1 MGAQLQPRHVLSRE
15 PLSINLHCN
24 AILRMDTPGK
34 PDSALLN
41 EDERLLERAL
51 DFSRYAKQLLHRK
64 PELKNPLLKN
74 LHAPFT
80 AQQMRALLNPVRD
93 EAELS
98 RTLRDLRGRV
108 MLHLIV
114 RDLCALADLGEVT
127 HTTTSLA
134 EETLNFA
141 LTHLNAWLQ
150 QDYGIPMGSDSRD
163 PQELLVI
170 GMGKL
175 GGGELN
181 VSSDIDLVFIYPE
194 EGETSGPRS
203 ISNHEYFDRLA
214 RKLIAAIG
222 AMTGDGYVFRVDT
235 RLRPY
240 GEGGPLAMSF
250 AMLENYFIT
259 QGREWERY
267 AWIKARVVCGSRG
280 EELMQLARPFVF
292 RKYLDFAAI
301 DSMRDLHG
309 QVRQEVQRRDMS
321 ENIKLGPGGIREIEF
336 IAQVFQLIRG
346 GRESRLRI
354 RPTLAVLRE
363 LVSLNLLPE
372 QAVRELHDA
381 YVFLRNLE
389 HRLQYL
395 DDDQTQSL
403 PNNAPD
409 RALIAKAMGF
419 AGFEAFLRQLDMHRA
434 RVSLHFEQVFATQQG
449 KSHPLLALW
458 EGTFTEEEAVKQLT
472 GLGYR
477 DPQQIVLRLKNIRH
491 SSRYRQMPATTQS
504 RLDALMPAM
513 IQAAAPFGDAAL
525 ERLLLLTESI
535 GRRESYLALLLEYPQ
550 ALQSLAKLCGASS
563 WAAQYLAQHPLVLD
577 ELLDVRTL
585 YSPPDW
591 PSLQAAL
598 SAQLLEA
605 DIEQQL
611 DILRQFHHAQVFRLV
626 AQDLAGLLAL
636 ETLSDHLSDLADLIL
651 QRVLHLCWEGLRQ
664 KHRDEPHFAIIGY
677 GKLGGKE
684 LGYASDLDLI
694 FLHDD
699 EHPEAQAV
707 YARLAQRINTWLT
720 SYTAAGILYDT
731 DLRLRPDGASGLLVS
746 GIAAF
751 SEYQQRHAWVWE
763 HQALTRGR
771 FVAGNQQVGNRFEA
785 IRKEVL
791 CTTRDLAKLRS
802 EILNMRSK
810 MLEAHPNASGLFDLK
825 HDRGGI
831 IDVEFIVQYLVLG
844 YAHAHPGLTG
854 NIGNLAL
861 LKLTAELKLL
871 PADLA
876 ELVRNSYREFR
887 RLQHGLRLNNE
898 KYARVEASAVKEQRE
913 VVLKLWDWV
922 FNRE

>member
-1 MGAQLQPRHVLSRE
+1 MH
-15 PLSINLHCN
+15 I
-24 AILRMDTPGK
+24 PGK
-34 PDSALLN
+34 SDSALLK
-41 EDERLLERAL
+41 EDELLLERAL
-51 DFSRYAKQLLHRK
+51 DFSRYAKQLLHRQQ
-64 PELKNPLLKN
+64 ELKNPLLKN

-80 AQQMRALLNPVRD
+80 VQQMRELLNPVRD
-93 EAELS
+93 EVELF
-98 RTLRDLRGRV
+98 RTLRDLRGQV
-108 MLHLIV
+108 MLRLIV
-114 RDLCALADLGEVT
+114 RDLCALADLNEVT
-127 HTTTSLA
+127 RTTTSLA

-141 LTHLNAWLQ
+141 LTHLDAWMQ
-150 QDYGIPMGSDSRD
+150 QDYGIPMGSDSRE

-181 VSSDIDLVFIYPE
+181 VSSDIDLVFVYPE

-203 ISNHEYFDRLA
+203 ISNHEYFDRLG
-214 RKLIAAIG
+214 RKLSAAIG
-222 AMTGDGYVFRVDT
+222 AITENGYVFRVDM

-240 GEGGPLAMSF
+240 GESGPLAMSL

-267 AWIKARVVCGSRG
+267 AWIKARVVCGNRG
-280 EELMQLARPFVF
+280 KELMQLARPFVF
-292 RKYLDFAAI
+292 RKYLDYAAFN
-301 DSMRDLHG
+301 SMRGLHG
-309 QVRQEVQRRDMS
+309 QVHQEVQRRDMS

-346 GRESRLRI
+346 GRESGLRI
-354 RPTLAVLRE
+354 RPTCAVLRQ
-363 LVSLNLLPE
+363 LVDLNLLPE
-372 QAVRELHDA
+372 QAAGELQDA

-403 PNNAPD
+403 PKNEQD

-419 AGFEAFLRQLDMHRA
+419 AGFDAFLRQLDTHRA
-434 RVSLHFEQVFATQQG
+434 RVSLHFEQVFAAPQIT
-449 KSHPLLALW
+449 SHPLLALW
-458 EGTFTEEEAVKQLT
+458 EGTFTDEEAVKQLA

-477 DPQQIVLRLKNIRH
+477 NPQQIVLRLKNIRH

-513 IQAAAPFGDAAL
+513 IEAAASFGDAAL

-550 ALQSLAKLCGASS
+550 VLQSLTKLCGASS

-577 ELLDVRTL
+577 ELLDPRTL

-591 PSLQAAL
+591 PRLQAVL
-598 SAQLLEA
+598 SAQLLDA
-605 DIEQQL
+605 DIERQM

-651 QRVLHLCWEGLRQ
+651 KWVLRLCWEGLHQ
-664 KHRDEPHFAIIGY
+664 KHCDDPYFAIIGY

-694 FLHDD
+694 FLYDD

-720 SYTAAGILYDT
+720 SYTGAGILYDT
-731 DLRLRPDGASGLLVS
+731 DLRLRPDGAGGLLVS

-751 SEYQQRHAWVWE
+751 SEYQRLHAWVWE

-771 FVAGNQQVGNRFEA
+771 FVAGNQQVGDRFEV

-791 CTTRDLAKLRS
+791 CAKRDLAKLRS

-831 IDVEFIVQYLVLG
+831 IDVEFIVQFLVLG
-844 YAHAHPGLTG
+844 YAHAHPVLTG

-861 LKLTAELKLL
+861 LKLAAELKLL
-871 PADLA
+871 PADLT
-876 ELVRNSYREFR
+876 EQVRNGYREFR

-898 KYARVEASAVKEQRE
+898 KYTRVEAPAVKEQRE
-913 VVLKLWDWV
+913 AVLKLWDWV
-922 FNRE
+922 FNRD

>member
-1 MGAQLQPRHVLSRE
+1 M
-15 PLSINLHCN
+15 
-24 AILRMDTPGK
+24 
-34 PDSALLN
+34 
-41 EDERLLERAL
+41 
-51 DFSRYAKQLLHRK
+51 
-64 PELKNPLLKN
+64 
-74 LHAPFT
+74 
-80 AQQMRALLNPVRD
+80 
-93 EAELS
+93 
-98 RTLRDLRGRV
+98 
-108 MLHLIV
+108 
-114 RDLCALADLGEVT
+114 
-127 HTTTSLA
+127 
-134 EETLNFA
+134 
-141 LTHLNAWLQ
+141 Q
-150 QDYGIPMGSDSRD
+150 QDYGIPMGSDNRD

-267 AWIKARVVCGSRG
+267 AWIKARVVCGNRG

-301 DSMRDLHG
+301 NSMRDLHA

-346 GRESRLRI
+346 GRESELRI
-354 RPTLAVLRE
+354 RPTLAVLE
-363 LVSLNLLPE
+363 KLVGLNLLPE
-372 QAVRELHDA
+372 QAAGELRDA

-403 PNNAPD
+403 PKNEQD

-419 AGFEAFLRQLDMHRA
+419 DGFEVFLRQLDTHRA
-434 RVSLHFEQVFATQQG
+434 RVSLHFEQVFAAPQIT
-449 KSHPLLALW
+449 SHPLLALW
-458 EGTFTEEEAVKQLT
+458 EGTFTDEEAVKQLT

-491 SSRYRQMPATTQS
+491 SSRYRQMPASTQS

-513 IQAAAPFGDAAL
+513 IEAAAPFGDAAL

-577 ELLDVRTL
+577 ELLDARTL

-591 PSLQAAL
+591 PHLQAAL

-605 DIEQQL
+605 DIEQQM

-664 KHRDEPHFAIIGY
+664 KHRDEPYFTIIGY

-694 FLHDD
+694 FLYDD

-771 FVAGNQQVGNRFEA
+771 FVAGNQQVGNCFEA

-791 CTTRDLAKLRS
+791 CAKRDLAKLRS

-898 KYARVEASAVKEQRE
+898 KYARVEASAFKEQRE
-913 VVLKLWDWV
+913 AVLKLWDWV

>member
-1 MGAQLQPRHVLSRE
+1 ML
-15 PLSINLHCN
+15 
-24 AILRMDTPGK
+24 K
-34 PDSALLN
+34 

-51 DFSRYAKQLLHRK
+51 DFSRYAKQLLHRQ
-64 PELKNPLLKN
+64 PELKDSLLKN

-80 AQQMRALLNPVRD
+80 VQQMRVLLNPVQN
-93 EAELS
+93 EVELFHM
-98 RTLRDLRGRV
+98 LRDLRGQV
-108 MLHLIV
+108 MLRLIM
-114 RDLCALADLGEVT
+114 RDLCALADLSEVT
-127 HTTTSLA
+127 RTTTSLA

-141 LTHLNAWLQ
+141 LTHLNAWMQ
-150 QDYGIPMGSDSRD
+150 QDYGIPMGSDSSE

-181 VSSDIDLVFIYPE
+181 VSSDIDLVFVYPE
-194 EGETSGPRS
+194 EGVTSGPRS
-203 ISNHEYFDRLA
+203 ISNHEYFDRLC
-214 RKLIAAIG
+214 RKLIAAIS
-222 AMTGDGYVFRVDT
+222 AMTENGFVFRVDT

-240 GEGGPLAMSF
+240 GESGPLAVSF

-267 AWIKARVVCGSRG
+267 AWIKARVVCGNRG

-292 RKYLDFAAI
+292 RKYLDYAAFN
-301 DSMRDLHG
+301 SMRGLHG

-336 IAQVFQLIRG
+336 LAQVFQLIRG
-346 GRESRLRI
+346 GRESELRI
-354 RPTLAVLRE
+354 RPTLAVLE
-363 LVSLNLLPE
+363 KLVGLNLLPE
-372 QAVRELHDA
+372 QAAGELRDA

-403 PNNAPD
+403 PNNEQD
-409 RALIAKAMGF
+409 RTLIAKAMGF
-419 AGFEAFLRQLDMHRA
+419 DGFEAFLRQLDTHRA
-434 RVSLHFEQVFATQQG
+434 RVSLHFEQVFAAPQIT
-449 KSHPLLALW
+449 SHPLLALW
-458 EGTFTEEEAVKQLT
+458 EGSYTDEEAVKHLT

-513 IQAAAPFGDAAL
+513 IEAAAPFGDAAL

-563 WAAQYLAQHPLVLD
+563 WAAQYLAQHPLVMD
-577 ELLDVRTL
+577 ELLDPHTL
-585 YSPPDW
+585 YSPPNW
-591 PSLQAAL
+591 PRLQAAL

-605 DIEQQL
+605 DIEQQM
-611 DILRQFHHAQVFRLV
+611 DILRQFHHAQVFHLV

-651 QRVLHLCWEGLRQ
+651 KWVLRLCWEGLRQ
-664 KHRDEPHFAIIGY
+664 KHRDEPYFAIIGY

-694 FLHDD
+694 FLYDD

-707 YARLAQRINTWLT
+707 YARLAQRINSWLT

-751 SEYQQRHAWVWE
+751 SEYQRLHAWVWE

-791 CTTRDLAKLRS
+791 CAKRDLAKLRS
-802 EILNMRSK
+802 EILNMRNK
-810 MLEAHPNASGLFDLK
+810 MLGAHPNASGLFDLK

-831 IDVEFIVQYLVLG
+831 IDVEFIVQYVVLG
-844 YAHAHPGLTG
+844 YAHAHPVLTG

-861 LKLTAELKLL
+861 LKLAAELKLL
-871 PADLA
+871 PADLT
-876 ELVRNSYREFR
+876 EQVRNGYREFR

-898 KYARVEASAVKEQRE
+898 KYTRVEASAVKEQRE
-913 VVLKLWDWV
+913 AVLTLWDRV

>member
-1 MGAQLQPRHVLSRE
+1 
-15 PLSINLHCN
+15 
-24 AILRMDTPGK
+24 MDTQGK

-127 HTTTSLA
+127 RTTTSLA

-141 LTHLNAWLQ
+141 LTHLNAWMQ
-150 QDYGIPMGSDSRD
+150 QDYGIPMGSDNRD

-267 AWIKARVVCGSRG
+267 AWIKARVVCGNRG

-301 DSMRDLHG
+301 NSMRDLHA

-346 GRESRLRI
+346 GRESELRI
-354 RPTLAVLRE
+354 RPTLAVLE
-363 LVSLNLLPE
+363 KLVGLNLLPE
-372 QAVRELHDA
+372 QAAGELRDA
-381 YVFLRNLE
+381 YIFLRNLE

-403 PNNAPD
+403 PKNEQD

-419 AGFEAFLRQLDMHRA
+419 DGFEVFLRQLDTHRA
-434 RVSLHFEQVFATQQG
+434 RVSLHFEQVFAAPQIT
-449 KSHPLLALW
+449 SHPLLALW
-458 EGTFTEEEAVKQLT
+458 EGTFTDEEAVKQLT

-491 SSRYRQMPATTQS
+491 SSRYRQMPASTQS

-513 IQAAAPFGDAAL
+513 IEAAAPFGDAAL

-577 ELLDVRTL
+577 ELLDARTL

-591 PSLQAAL
+591 PHLQAAL

-605 DIEQQL
+605 DIEQQM

-664 KHRDEPHFAIIGY
+664 KHRDEPYFAIIGY

-694 FLHDD
+694 FLYDD

-771 FVAGNQQVGNRFEA
+771 FVAGNQQVGNCFEA

-791 CTTRDLAKLRS
+791 CAKRDLAKLRS

>member
-1 MGAQLQPRHVLSRE
+1 MH
-15 PLSINLHCN
+15 I
-24 AILRMDTPGK
+24 PGK
-34 PDSALLN
+34 PDSTLLK
-41 EDERLLERAL
+41 EDECLLERTL
-51 DFSRYAKQLLHRK
+51 DFSRYVKQLLHRQ
-64 PELKNPLLKN
+64 PELKDSLLKN
-74 LHAPFT
+74 LHTPFT
-80 AQQMRALLNPVRD
+80 VQQMRALLNPVRN
-93 EAELS
+93 EAELF
-98 RTLRDLRGRV
+98 RALRELRGQVMLRLILRDLS
-108 MLHLIV
+108 
-114 RDLCALADLGEVT
+114 ALADLGEVT
-127 HTTTSLA
+127 RTTTSLA

-141 LTHLNAWLQ
+141 LTHLNAWMQ
-150 QDYGIPMGSDSRD
+150 QDYGIPVGSDSRE

-181 VSSDIDLVFIYPE
+181 VSSDIDLVFVYPE
-194 EGETSGPRS
+194 EGVTSGPRS
-203 ISNHEYFDRLA
+203 ISNHEYFDRLC
-214 RKLIAAIG
+214 RKLIAAISV
-222 AMTGDGYVFRVDT
+222 MTENGFVFRVDT

-240 GEGGPLAMSF
+240 GESGPLAVSL
-250 AMLENYFIT
+250 AMLESYFIT

-292 RKYLDFAAI
+292 RKYLDYAAFN
-301 DSMRDLHG
+301 SMRGLHE
-309 QVRQEVQRRDMS
+309 QVRQEVRRRDMT

-346 GRESRLRI
+346 GRDSELRI
-354 RPTLAVLRE
+354 RPTLAVLE
-363 LVSLNLLPE
+363 KLVGLNLLPA
-372 QAVRELHDA
+372 QAGTELRDA

-403 PNNAPD
+403 PRNEQD
-409 RALIAKAMGF
+409 RALISKAMGF
-419 AGFEAFLRQLDMHRA
+419 DSFEAFLQQLGTHRA
-434 RVSLHFEQVFATQQG
+434 RVSLHFEQVFAAPQIT
-449 KSHPLLALW
+449 SHPLLALW
-458 EGTFTEEEAVKQLT
+458 EGTFTDEEAVKQLT
-472 GLGYR
+472 GLGYL
-477 DPQQIVLRLKNIRH
+477 DPQQIVLRLRNIRH
-491 SSRYRQMPATTQS
+491 SSRYRQMPATNQS

-513 IQAAAPFGDAAL
+513 IEAAAPFGDAAL
-525 ERLLLLTESI
+525 ERLLLLAESI
-535 GRRESYLALLLEYPQ
+535 GRRESYLALLVEYPQ
-550 ALQSLAKLCGASS
+550 VLQSLAKLCAASS
-563 WAAQYLAQHPLVLD
+563 WTAQYLAQHPVVLD
-577 ELLDVRTL
+577 ELLDARTL

-591 PSLQAAL
+591 PRLHAAL

-605 DIEQQL
+605 DTEQQM
-611 DILRQFHHAQVFRLV
+611 DILRQFHNAQVFRLV

-651 QRVLHLCWEGLRQ
+651 KWVLRLCWEGLRQ
-664 KHRDEPHFAIIGY
+664 KHRAEPYFAIIGY

-694 FLHDD
+694 FLYDD

-707 YARLAQRINTWLT
+707 YARLAQRINSWLT

-731 DLRLRPDGASGLLVS
+731 DLRLRPDGAGGLLVS
-746 GIAAF
+746 EINAF
-751 SEYQQRHAWVWE
+751 SEYQRLHAWVWE

-791 CTTRDLAKLRS
+791 CAKRDLGKLRS
-802 EILNMRSK
+802 EILNMRGK
-810 MLEAHPNASGLFDLK
+810 MLEAHPNESGLFDLK

-831 IDVEFIVQYLVLG
+831 IDVEFIVQYVVLG
-844 YAHAHPGLTG
+844 HAHARPVLTG

-861 LKLTAELKLL
+861 LNLAAELKLL

-876 ELVRNSYREFR
+876 EQVRIGYREFR

-898 KYARVEASAVKEQRE
+898 KYTRVEASAVKKQRE
-913 VVLKLWDWV
+913 AVVALWDWV

>member
-1 MGAQLQPRHVLSRE
+1 
-15 PLSINLHCN
+15 
-24 AILRMDTPGK
+24 
-34 PDSALLN
+34 
-41 EDERLLERAL
+41 
-51 DFSRYAKQLLHRK
+51 
-64 PELKNPLLKN
+64 
-74 LHAPFT
+74 
-80 AQQMRALLNPVRD
+80 
-93 EAELS
+93 
-98 RTLRDLRGRV
+98 
-108 MLHLIV
+108 
-114 RDLCALADLGEVT
+114 
-127 HTTTSLA
+127 
-134 EETLNFA
+134 
-141 LTHLNAWLQ
+141 
-150 QDYGIPMGSDSRD
+150 
-163 PQELLVI
+163 
-170 GMGKL
+170 MGKL

-267 AWIKARVVCGSRG
+267 AWIKARVVCGNRG

-301 DSMRDLHG
+301 NSMRDLHA

-346 GRESRLRI
+346 GRESELRI
-354 RPTLAVLRE
+354 RPTLAVLE
-363 LVSLNLLPE
+363 KLVGLNLLPE
-372 QAVRELHDA
+372 QAAGELRDA

-403 PNNAPD
+403 PKNEQD
-409 RALIAKAMGF
+409 RALITKAMGF
-419 AGFEAFLRQLDMHRA
+419 DGFEVFLRQLDTHRA
-434 RVSLHFEQVFATQQG
+434 RVSLHFEQVFAAPQIT
-449 KSHPLLALW
+449 SHPLLALW
-458 EGTFTEEEAVKQLT
+458 EGTFTDEEAVKQLT

-491 SSRYRQMPATTQS
+491 SSRYRQMPASTQS

-513 IQAAAPFGDAAL
+513 IEAAAPFGDAAL

-577 ELLDVRTL
+577 ELLDARTL

-591 PSLQAAL
+591 PHLQAAL

-605 DIEQQL
+605 DIEQQM

-664 KHRDEPHFAIIGY
+664 KHRDEPYFTIIGY

-694 FLHDD
+694 FLYDD

-771 FVAGNQQVGNRFEA
+771 FVAGNQQVGNCFEA

-791 CTTRDLAKLRS
+791 CAKRDLAKLRS

>member
-1 MGAQLQPRHVLSRE
+1 
-15 PLSINLHCN
+15 
-24 AILRMDTPGK
+24 
-34 PDSALLN
+34 
-41 EDERLLERAL
+41 
-51 DFSRYAKQLLHRK
+51 
-64 PELKNPLLKN
+64 
-74 LHAPFT
+74 
-80 AQQMRALLNPVRD
+80 
-93 EAELS
+93 
-98 RTLRDLRGRV
+98 
-108 MLHLIV
+108 
-114 RDLCALADLGEVT
+114 
-127 HTTTSLA
+127 
-134 EETLNFA
+134 
-141 LTHLNAWLQ
+141 
-150 QDYGIPMGSDSRD
+150 
-163 PQELLVI
+163 
-170 GMGKL
+170 
-175 GGGELN
+175 
-181 VSSDIDLVFIYPE
+181 
-194 EGETSGPRS
+194 
-203 ISNHEYFDRLA
+203 
-214 RKLIAAIG
+214 
-222 AMTGDGYVFRVDT
+222 MTDNGYVFRVDT

-240 GEGGPLAMSF
+240 GEGGPLAVSF

-267 AWIKARVVCGSRG
+267 AWIKARVVCGNRG

-292 RKYLDFAAI
+292 RKYLDYAAFN
-301 DSMRDLHG
+301 SMRGLHG

-336 IAQVFQLIRG
+336 LAQVFQLIRG
-346 GRESRLRI
+346 GRESELRI
-354 RPTLAVLRE
+354 RPTLAVLE
-363 LVSLNLLPE
+363 KLVGLNLLPE
-372 QAVRELHDA
+372 QAAGELRDA
-381 YVFLRNLE
+381 YIFLRNLE

-403 PNNAPD
+403 PNNEQD

-419 AGFEAFLRQLDMHRA
+419 DSFEAFLQQLDTHRA
-434 RVSLHFEQVFATQQG
+434 RVSLHFEQVFAAPQIT
-449 KSHPLLALW
+449 SHPLLALW
-458 EGTFTEEEAVKQLT
+458 EGTITDEEAVKHLT
-472 GLGYR
+472 GIGYR

-513 IQAAAPFGDAAL
+513 IEAAAPFGDAAL

-591 PSLQAAL
+591 PRLQAAL

-605 DIEQQL
+605 DIEQQM
-611 DILRQFHHAQVFRLV
+611 DILRQFHYAQVFRLV

-651 QRVLHLCWEGLRQ
+651 KWVLRLCWEGLRL
-664 KHRDEPHFAIIGY
+664 KHRDEPYFAIIGY

-694 FLHDD
+694 FLYDD

-751 SEYQQRHAWVWE
+751 SEYQRLHAWVWE

-791 CTTRDLAKLRS
+791 CAKRDLAKLRS

-810 MLEAHPNASGLFDLK
+810 MLEAHPNTSGLFDIK

-844 YAHAHPGLTG
+844 HAHVHPVLTG

-861 LKLTAELKLL
+861 LKLAAELKLL
-871 PADLA
+871 PADLT
-876 ELVRNSYREFR
+876 EQVRNGYREFR

-898 KYARVEASAVKEQRE
+898 KYTRVEASAVKEQRE
-913 VVLKLWDWV
+913 AVLTLWDRV
-922 FNRE
+922 FNRK

>member
-1 MGAQLQPRHVLSRE
+1 ML
-15 PLSINLHCN
+15 
-24 AILRMDTPGK
+24 K
-34 PDSALLN
+34 

-51 DFSRYAKQLLHRK
+51 DFSRYAKQLLHRQ
-64 PELKNPLLKN
+64 PELKDSLLKN

-80 AQQMRALLNPVRD
+80 VQQMRVLLNPVQN
-93 EAELS
+93 EVELFHM
-98 RTLRDLRGRV
+98 LRDLRGQV
-108 MLHLIV
+108 MLRLIM
-114 RDLCALADLGEVT
+114 RDLCALADLSEVT
-127 HTTTSLA
+127 RTTTSLA

-141 LTHLNAWLQ
+141 LTHLNAWMQ
-150 QDYGIPMGSDSRD
+150 QDYGIPMGSDSSE

-181 VSSDIDLVFIYPE
+181 VSSDIDLVFVYPE
-194 EGETSGPRS
+194 EGVTSGPRS
-203 ISNHEYFDRLA
+203 ISNHEYFDRLC
-214 RKLIAAIG
+214 RKLIAAIS
-222 AMTGDGYVFRVDT
+222 AMTENGFVFRVDT

-240 GEGGPLAMSF
+240 GESGPLAVSF

-267 AWIKARVVCGSRG
+267 AWIKARVVCGNRG

-292 RKYLDFAAI
+292 RKYLDYAAFN
-301 DSMRDLHG
+301 SMRGLHG

-336 IAQVFQLIRG
+336 LAQVFQLIRG
-346 GRESRLRI
+346 GRESELRI
-354 RPTLAVLRE
+354 RPTLAVLE
-363 LVSLNLLPE
+363 KLVGLNLLPE
-372 QAVRELHDA
+372 QAAEELRDA

-403 PNNAPD
+403 PNNEQD
-409 RALIAKAMGF
+409 RTLIAKAMGF
-419 AGFEAFLRQLDMHRA
+419 DGFEAFLRQLDTHRA
-434 RVSLHFEQVFATQQG
+434 RVSLHFEQVFAAPQIT
-449 KSHPLLALW
+449 SHPLLALW
-458 EGTFTEEEAVKQLT
+458 EGSYTDEEAVKHLT

-513 IQAAAPFGDAAL
+513 IEAAAPFGDAAL

-563 WAAQYLAQHPLVLD
+563 WAAQYLAQHPLVMD
-577 ELLDVRTL
+577 ELLDPHTL
-585 YSPPDW
+585 YSPPNW
-591 PSLQAAL
+591 PRLQAAL

-605 DIEQQL
+605 DIEQQM
-611 DILRQFHHAQVFRLV
+611 DILRQFHHAQVFHLV

-651 QRVLHLCWEGLRQ
+651 KWVLRLCWEGLRQ
-664 KHRDEPHFAIIGY
+664 KHRDEPYFAIIGY

-694 FLHDD
+694 FLYDD

-707 YARLAQRINTWLT
+707 YARLAQRINSWLT

-751 SEYQQRHAWVWE
+751 SEYQRLHAWVWE

-791 CTTRDLAKLRS
+791 CAKRDLAKLRS
-802 EILNMRSK
+802 EILNMRNK
-810 MLEAHPNASGLFDLK
+810 MLGAHPNASGLFDLK

-831 IDVEFIVQYLVLG
+831 IDVEFIVQYVVLG
-844 YAHAHPGLTG
+844 YAHAHPVLTG

-861 LKLTAELKLL
+861 LKLAAELKLL
-871 PADLA
+871 PADLT
-876 ELVRNSYREFR
+876 EQVRNGYREFR

-898 KYARVEASAVKEQRE
+898 KYTRVEASAVKEQRE
-913 VVLKLWDWV
+913 AVLTLWDRV

>member
-1 MGAQLQPRHVLSRE
+1 MHIPRKS
-15 PLSINLHCN
+15 
-24 AILRMDTPGK
+24 
-34 PDSALLN
+34 DSALLK

-51 DFSRYAKQLLHRK
+51 DFSRYAKQLLHRQ
-64 PELKNPLLKN
+64 PELKNSLLTN

-80 AQQMRALLNPVRD
+80 VQQMRVLLNPVQN
-93 EAELS
+93 EVELFH
-98 RTLRDLRGRV
+98 TLRDLRGQV
-108 MLHLIV
+108 MLRLIV
-114 RDLCALADLGEVT
+114 RDLCALADLSEVT
-127 HTTTSLA
+127 RTTTSLA

-141 LTHLNAWLQ
+141 LTHLNAWMQ
-150 QDYGIPMGSDSRD
+150 QDYGIPMGSDSRE

-181 VSSDIDLVFIYPE
+181 VSSDIDLVFVYPE
-194 EGETSGPRS
+194 EGVTSGPRS
-203 ISNHEYFDRLA
+203 ISNHEYFDRLG
-214 RKLIAAIG
+214 RKLIAAIST
-222 AMTGDGYVFRVDT
+222 MTENGYVFRVDT

-240 GEGGPLAMSF
+240 GEGGPLAVSL

-267 AWIKARVVCGSRG
+267 AWIKARVVCGNRG

-292 RKYLDFAAI
+292 RKYLDYAAFN
-301 DSMRDLHG
+301 SMRGLHG

-336 IAQVFQLIRG
+336 LAQVFQLIRG
-346 GRESRLRI
+346 GRESELRI
-354 RPTLAVLRE
+354 RPTLAVLE
-363 LVSLNLLPE
+363 KLVGFNLLPE
-372 QAVRELHDA
+372 QAAGELRDA

-403 PNNAPD
+403 PNNEQD

-419 AGFEAFLRQLDMHRA
+419 DGFEAFLQQLDTHRA
-434 RVSLHFEQVFATQQG
+434 RVSLHFEQVFAAPQIT
-449 KSHPLLALW
+449 SHPLLALW
-458 EGTFTEEEAVKQLT
+458 EGTITDEEAVKHLT

-491 SSRYRQMPATTQS
+491 SSRYRQMPAATQS

-513 IQAAAPFGDAAL
+513 IEAAASFGDAAL

-577 ELLDVRTL
+577 ELLDARTL

-591 PSLQAAL
+591 PRLQAAL

-605 DIEQQL
+605 DIEQQM
-611 DILRQFHHAQVFRLV
+611 DILRQFHYAQVFRLV

-651 QRVLHLCWEGLRQ
+651 KWVLRLCWEGLRQ
-664 KHRDEPHFAIIGY
+664 KHRDEPYFAIIGY

-694 FLHDD
+694 FLYDD

-746 GIAAF
+746 GITAF
-751 SEYQQRHAWVWE
+751 SEYQRLHAWVWE

-791 CTTRDLAKLRS
+791 CTKRDLAKLRS

-844 YAHAHPGLTG
+844 HAHAHPVLTR

-861 LKLTAELKLL
+861 LKLAAELKLL
-871 PADLA
+871 PADLT
-876 ELVRNSYREFR
+876 EQVRNGYREFR

-898 KYARVEASAVKEQRE
+898 KYTRVEASAVKEQRE
-913 VVLKLWDWV
+913 AVLTLWDRV
-922 FNRE
+922 FNRK

>member
-1 MGAQLQPRHVLSRE
+1 MHIPEKS
-15 PLSINLHCN
+15 
-24 AILRMDTPGK
+24 
-34 PDSALLN
+34 DSALLK
-41 EDERLLERAL
+41 EDERLLDRAL
-51 DFSRYAKQLLHRK
+51 DFSRYAKQLLHRQ
-64 PELKNPLLKN
+64 PELKNSLLIN

-80 AQQMRALLNPVRD
+80 VQQMRVLLNPVQN
-93 EAELS
+93 EVELF
-98 RTLRDLRGRV
+98 RTLRDLRGQV
-108 MLHLIV
+108 MLRLIV
-114 RDLCALADLGEVT
+114 RDLCALADLSEVT
-127 HTTTSLA
+127 RTTTSLA
-134 EETLNFA
+134 EETLSFA
-141 LTHLNAWLQ
+141 LTHLNAWMQ
-150 QDYGIPMGSDSRD
+150 QDYGIPMGSDSRE

-181 VSSDIDLVFIYPE
+181 VSSDIDLVFVYPE
-194 EGETSGPRS
+194 EGDTVGPHS
-203 ISNHEYFDRLA
+203 ISNHEYFDRLC
-214 RKLIAAIG
+214 RRLIAAIS
-222 AMTGDGYVFRVDT
+222 AMTDNGYVFRVDT

-240 GEGGPLAMSF
+240 GEGGPLAVSF

-267 AWIKARVVCGSRG
+267 AWIKARVVCGNRG

-292 RKYLDFAAI
+292 RKYLDYAAFN
-301 DSMRDLHG
+301 SMRGLHG

-336 IAQVFQLIRG
+336 LAQVFQLIRG
-346 GRESRLRI
+346 GRESELRI
-354 RPTLAVLRE
+354 RPTLAVLE
-363 LVSLNLLPE
+363 KLVGLNLLPE
-372 QAVRELHDA
+372 QAAGELRDA
-381 YVFLRNLE
+381 YIFLRNLE

-403 PNNAPD
+403 PNNEQD

-419 AGFEAFLRQLDMHRA
+419 DSFEAFLQQLDTHRA
-434 RVSLHFEQVFATQQG
+434 RVSLHFEQVFAAPQIT
-449 KSHPLLALW
+449 SHPLLALW
-458 EGTFTEEEAVKQLT
+458 EGTITDEEAVKHLT
-472 GLGYR
+472 GIGYR

-504 RLDALMPAM
+504 RLDALMPA
-513 IQAAAPFGDAAL
+513 IIEAAAPFGDAAL

-591 PSLQAAL
+591 PRLQAAL

-605 DIEQQL
+605 DIEQQM
-611 DILRQFHHAQVFRLV
+611 DILRQFHYAQVFRLV

-651 QRVLHLCWEGLRQ
+651 KWVLRLCWEGLRL
-664 KHRDEPHFAIIGY
+664 KHRDEPYFAIIGY

-694 FLHDD
+694 FLYDD

-751 SEYQQRHAWVWE
+751 SEYQRLHAWVWE

-791 CTTRDLAKLRS
+791 CAKRDLAKLRS

-810 MLEAHPNASGLFDLK
+810 MLEAHPNTSGLFDIK

-844 YAHAHPGLTG
+844 HAHVHPVLTG

-861 LKLTAELKLL
+861 LKLAAELKLL
-871 PADLA
+871 PADLT
-876 ELVRNSYREFR
+876 EQVRNGYREFR

-898 KYARVEASAVKEQRE
+898 KYTRVEASAVKEQRE
-913 VVLKLWDWV
+913 AVLTLWDRV
-922 FNRE
+922 FNRK

>member
-1 MGAQLQPRHVLSRE
+1 VH
-15 PLSINLHCN
+15 I
-24 AILRMDTPGK
+24 PGK
-34 PDSALLN
+34 PDSTLLK
-41 EDERLLERAL
+41 EDECLLERAL
-51 DFSRYAKQLLHRK
+51 DFSRYVKQLLHRQ
-64 PELKNPLLKN
+64 PELKDSLLKN
-74 LHAPFT
+74 LHTPFT
-80 AQQMRALLNPVRD
+80 VQQMRALLNPVRN
-93 EAELS
+93 EAELF
-98 RTLRDLRGRV
+98 RALRDLRGQV
-108 MLHLIV
+108 MLRIIL
-114 RDLCALADLGEVT
+114 RDLSALADLGEVT
-127 HTTTSLA
+127 RTTTSLA

-141 LTHLNAWLQ
+141 LTHLNAWMQ
-150 QDYGIPMGSDSRD
+150 QDYGIPVGSDSRE

-181 VSSDIDLVFIYPE
+181 VSSDIDLVFVYPE
-194 EGETSGPRS
+194 EGVTSGPRS
-203 ISNHEYFDRLA
+203 ISNHEYFDRLC
-214 RKLIAAIG
+214 RKLIAAISV
-222 AMTGDGYVFRVDT
+222 MTENGFVFRVDT

-240 GEGGPLAMSF
+240 GESGPLAVSL

-292 RKYLDFAAI
+292 RKYLDYAAFN
-301 DSMRDLHG
+301 SMRGLHE
-309 QVRQEVQRRDMS
+309 QVRQEVRRRDMT

-346 GRESRLRI
+346 GRDSELRI
-354 RPTLAVLRE
+354 RPTLAVLE
-363 LVSLNLLPE
+363 KLVGLNLLPA
-372 QAVRELHDA
+372 QAGTELRDA

-403 PNNAPD
+403 PRNDQD

-419 AGFEAFLRQLDMHRA
+419 DGFEAFLQQLDTHRA
-434 RVSLHFEQVFATQQG
+434 RVSLHFEQVFAAPQIT
-449 KSHPLLALW
+449 SHPLLALW
-458 EGTFTEEEAVKQLT
+458 EGTFTDEEAVKQLT
-472 GLGYR
+472 GLGYL

-491 SSRYRQMPATTQS
+491 SSRYRQMPATNQS

-513 IQAAAPFGDAAL
+513 IEAAAPFGDAAL

-535 GRRESYLALLLEYPQ
+535 GRRESYLALLVEYPQ
-550 ALQSLAKLCGASS
+550 VLQSLAKLCAASS
-563 WAAQYLAQHPLVLD
+563 WTAQYLAQHPVVLD
-577 ELLDVRTL
+577 ELLDARTL

-591 PSLQAAL
+591 PRLHAAL

-605 DIEQQL
+605 DTEQQM
-611 DILRQFHHAQVFRLV
+611 DILRQFHNAQVFRLV
-626 AQDLAGLLAL
+626 AQDLAGLSAL

-651 QRVLHLCWEGLRQ
+651 KWVLRLCWEGLRQ
-664 KHRDEPHFAIIGY
+664 KHRAEPYFAIIGY

-694 FLHDD
+694 FLYDD

-707 YARLAQRINTWLT
+707 YARLAQRINSWLT

-731 DLRLRPDGASGLLVS
+731 DLRLRPDGAGGLLVS
-746 GIAAF
+746 EINAF
-751 SEYQQRHAWVWE
+751 SEYQRLHAWVWE

-791 CTTRDLAKLRS
+791 CAKRDLGKLRS
-802 EILNMRSK
+802 EILNMRGK
-810 MLEAHPNASGLFDLK
+810 MLEAHPNESGLFDLK

-831 IDVEFIVQYLVLG
+831 IDVEFIVQYVVLG
-844 YAHAHPGLTG
+844 HAHARPVLTG

-861 LKLTAELKLL
+861 LNLAAELKLL

-876 ELVRNSYREFR
+876 EQVRIGYREFR

-898 KYARVEASAVKEQRE
+898 KYTRVEASAVKKQRE
-913 VVLKLWDWV
+913 AVVALWDWV

>member
-1 MGAQLQPRHVLSRE
+1 
-15 PLSINLHCN
+15 
-24 AILRMDTPGK
+24 MDTPGK

-64 PELKNPLLKN
+64 AELKNPLLKN

-98 RTLRDLRGRV
+98 RTLRDLRARV

-267 AWIKARVVCGSRG
+267 AWIKARVVCGNRG

-301 DSMRDLHG
+301 NSMRDLHS

-346 GRESRLRI
+346 GRESELRI
-354 RPTLAVLRE
+354 RPTLAVLE
-363 LVSLNLLPE
+363 KLVGLNLLPE
-372 QAVRELHDA
+372 QAAGELRDA

-403 PNNAPD
+403 RNNAPD

-419 AGFEAFLRQLDMHRA
+419 AGFEAFLRQLDTHRA
-434 RVSLHFEQVFATQQG
+434 RVSLHFEQVFAAPQIT
-449 KSHPLLALW
+449 SHPLLALW
-458 EGTFTEEEAVKQLT
+458 EGTFTDEEAVKQLT

-513 IQAAAPFGDAAL
+513 IEAAAPFGDAAL

-577 ELLDVRTL
+577 ELLDPRTL

-591 PSLQAAL
+591 PRLQAAL
-598 SAQLLEA
+598 SAQFLDA
-605 DIEQQL
+605 DIEQQM

-636 ETLSDHLSDLADLIL
+636 EKLSDHLSDLADLIL

-694 FLHDD
+694 FLYDD
-699 EHPEAQAV
+699 EHPEAHVV
-707 YARLAQRINTWLT
+707 YTRLAQRINTWLT
-720 SYTAAGILYDT
+720 SYTATGILYDT
-731 DLRLRPDGASGLLVS
+731 DLRLRPSGASGLLVS

-810 MLEAHPNASGLFDLK
+810 MLEAHPNTSGLFDLK

-887 RLQHGLRLNNE
+887 RLQHDLRLNNE